1 MVAKKSTV
9 LPKNGSNDGVA
20 HQVFYHIFFFIIVR
34 LCGKNMSYKPTGSLF
49 NNERFSKLQTVTA
62 SMGRLRSSPLY
73 SKENLNEIFISR
85 AFLSFFA
92 VIGADNVW
100 RKNKTKRLITH
111 QLQGWRTDCG
121 VVVILLVL
129 TNCGQPAS

>member
-1 MVAKKSTV
+1 MDVAVVAKKSTV

-20 HQVFYHIFFFIIVR
+20 HQVFYHIHFFIIVR

-85 AFLSFFA
+85 VFLSFLPSSE
-92 VIGADNVW
+92 
-100 RKNKTKRLITH
+100 LIMFGGKIK
-111 QLQGWRTDCG
+111 QKD
-121 VVVILLVL
+121 
-129 TNCGQPAS
+129 